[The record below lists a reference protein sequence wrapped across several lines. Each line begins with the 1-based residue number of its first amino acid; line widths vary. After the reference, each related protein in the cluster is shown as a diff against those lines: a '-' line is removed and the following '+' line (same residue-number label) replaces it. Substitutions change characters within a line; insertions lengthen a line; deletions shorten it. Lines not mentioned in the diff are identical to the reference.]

1 MSRQFNLTKTSL
13 SKINN
18 FLDSVEDKIEDQEF
32 FDTFSDIV
40 YKDVKMIK
48 DCAEA
53 SIVDFYID
61 TCKELLNKYSLI
73 PSETLFIDD

>member
-32 FDTFSDIV
+32 FEAFNDIV

-48 DCAEA
+48 DCAETSIADFLIVAPTFIKSPALIEAA
-53 SIVDFYID
+53 SP
-61 TCKELLNKYSLI
+61 T
-73 PSETLFIDD
+73 